1 MQKPGWASKSIVSL
15 VLGSKSCIRMGS
27 AAAGSSSGTREITIA
42 TTRESPRTSV
52 MRPSAISTC
61 ASSGKTTL
69 KGASALSGTAVS
81 IGVGAGVP
89 VGASVS
95 SASGQEKVIRE
106 KRSIRQSSRVMR
118 RMVMHLRQKQF
129 RVFIIPH
136 LRADVNLR
144 NVTLPFRG
152 KL

>member
-1 MQKPGWASKSIVSL
+1 MSVWMSFKMALQSIWSAKIRSFL
-15 VLGSKSCIRMGS
+15 TMLGI
-27 AAAGSSSGTREITIA
+27 I
-42 TTRESPRTSV
+42 
-52 MRPSAISTC
+52 
-61 ASSGKTTL
+61 
-69 KGASALSGTAVS
+69 

-89 VGASVS
+89 VGASVP
-95 SASGQEKVIRE
+95 SASGQENIIRE
-106 KRSIRQSSRVMR
+106 KISIKESSRVMR

-129 RVFIIPH
+129 HAFIIPH